1 MQILILVKGCKPNV
15 LSRYLLFQKI
25 NAKLCTEIYN
35 MSTLVTNESKYS
47 ISQYGMD
54 MPIDALYKRLKDED
68 IIIPNFQR
76 GYVWKQNEASRFI
89 ETILLRL
96 PVPSIFLA
104 KDKYT
109 QKLIVVDGQQRLKT
123 IMYFIDGKF
132 QDGKKFKLSKVIDE
146 YSGLG
151 FDDLSM
157 ADRREFLNIIVHAIV
172 IYEDEE
178 SNAIYDIF
186 ERINTSGNPLQ
197 NQEIRK
203 AVYHGPF
210 DSLITKLNNG
220 NELWREMYGEID
232 DRRRDEEAILRGLAL
247 SFKLDSYDGKL
258 KDFLNVFMLY
268 NRIANGER
276 LYEFKRIFDKTI
288 EVIYHKIGKDAFR
301 ISNKRFSMT
310 LLDSIFPAVAIN
322 LLEGKEIIEKLSDTV
337 NEITGSK
344 EFQEFMGG
352 STTSRKSMLERI
364 HLLKNQIGV

>member
-1 MQILILVKGCKPNV
+1 
-15 LSRYLLFQKI
+15 
-25 NAKLCTEIYN
+25 

-132 QDGKKFKLSKVIDE
+132 QDGKKFKLNKVIDE
-146 YSGLG
+146 YNGLG

-157 ADRREFLNIIVHAIV
+157 ADRREFLNTIVHAIV

-210 DSLITKLNNG
+210 DSLITELNNG

-268 NRIANGER
+268 NRIANSER
-276 LYEFKRIFDKTI
+276 LYEFKQIFDKTI
-288 EVIYHKIGKDAFR
+288 NVIYHKMGKDAFR
-301 ISNKRFSMT
+301 TSNKRFSMT
-310 LLDSIFPAVAIN
+310 LFDSIFPAVAIN

-344 EFQEFMGG
+344 EFQEFMRG